1 MIKYVYKADN
11 MYGDERTG
19 TIIAPS
25 ESDARRLLRE
35 KGLVSTFLEDIKV
48 YKHKRRVRKRR
59 RRLIIRT
66 GAGLISIA
74 IVASVWMAR
83 AGNRDAAP
91 DVSALVDSGVLRG
104 HAGTIVA
111 DSPELQSFAHRI
123 VEAWNSFTPGLIT
136 GIEVQ
141 KNLMSLYVSSS
152 VKNIGDD
159 DMEVLATNSLRALQ
173 REFKASGV
181 TMLIIED
188 ELTIMELYYSPFTR
202 SMKIRDHR

>member
-1 MIKYVYKADN
+1 
-11 MYGDERTG
+11 
-19 TIIAPS
+19 
-25 ESDARRLLRE
+25 
-35 KGLVSTFLEDIKV
+35 
-48 YKHKRRVRKRR
+48 
-59 RRLIIRT
+59 
-66 GAGLISIA
+66 
-74 IVASVWMAR
+74 
-83 AGNRDAAP
+83 
-91 DVSALVDSGVLRG
+91 VLRG

-136 GIEVQ
+136 GIEVR

-152 VKNIGDD
+152 VKDIGDD
-159 DMEVLATNSLRALQ
+159 DMEVLATNSLRSLQ

-181 TMLIIED
+181 SMLIIED